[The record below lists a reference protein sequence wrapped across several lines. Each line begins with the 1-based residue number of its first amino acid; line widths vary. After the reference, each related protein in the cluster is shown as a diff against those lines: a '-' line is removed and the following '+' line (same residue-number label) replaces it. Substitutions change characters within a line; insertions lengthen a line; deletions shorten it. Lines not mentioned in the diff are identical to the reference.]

1 LNNNKLHKNSAIFIA
16 VVLVAGVITISS
28 PFTAYAQQYEQE
40 YNSYDPYQQD
50 NSYSTY
56 PTEDKPYE
64 CQKGPLEGF
73 FTSSVEFCKIKFDD
87 RKDDRRDNNGD
98 NNGTQGPQG
107 PQGPPG
113 PPGPPGTGGG
123 NGTNGGSAASIQIGF
138 CNNTNFNINGLAQGQ
153 TQRQNIDSNVKE
165 TSPFGQN
172 FTNGTTTSSSSS
184 TGENPDRI
192 LNLCFNI
199 NNNDL
204 ANATFTGGAGQAQ
217 TGTGGAGDTG
227 TGGNIIR

>member
-1 LNNNKLHKNSAIFIA
+1 M
-16 VVLVAGVITISS
+16 AGVIAISS
-28 PFTAYAQQYEQE
+28 PFTAYPQQYEQE
-40 YNSYDPYQQD
+40 YDSYAPYQQD

-56 PTEDKPYE
+56 PTDDKPYE

-87 RKDDRRDNNGD
+87 RKDDRRDNN
-98 NNGTQGPQG
+98 NGTPGPQG
-107 PQGPPG
+107 PQGPQ
-113 PPGPPGTGGG
+113 GPPGTGGG
-123 NGTNGGSAASIQIGF
+123 NGTNGGQSGAASVQIGF
-138 CNNTNFNINGLAQGQ
+138 CNNTNFNVNGIQQGQ
-153 TQRQNIDSNVKE
+153 VNKQNIDSNVKE
-165 TSPFGQN
+165 TSSIGPN
-172 FTNGTTTSSSSS
+172 FTNGTTTSSSSTS

-204 ANATFTGGAGQAQ
+204 GNATFTGGAGQTQA
-217 TGTGGAGDTG
+217 GTGGAGDTG

>member
-1 LNNNKLHKNSAIFIA
+1 M
-16 VVLVAGVITISS
+16 AGVITISS
-28 PFTAYAQQYEQE
+28 PFTAYAQQYPQE
-40 YNSYDPYQQD
+40 YNSYDGYQPD

-56 PTEDKPYE
+56 PTDDKPYE
-64 CQKGPLEGF
+64 CQKGPFEGF
-73 FTSSVEFCKIKFDD
+73 FVGSVEFCKFKFDDKD
-87 RKDDRRDNNGD
+87 RKDDRRDNNI
-98 NNGTQGPQG
+98 G

-113 PPGPPGTGGG
+113 PVGPAGPQGPPATPGVGGGNGG
-123 NGTNGGSAASIQIGF
+123 NGTNGGQSGASVQIGF
-138 CNNTNFNINGLAQGQ
+138 CNNTNFNVNGLAQGQ

-172 FTNGTTTSSSSS
+172 FTNGTTSSGSSS
-184 TGENPDRI
+184 TGGSTDRI

-199 NNNDL
+199 NNNNL